1 MLADFSKEL
10 FNFLTLAWWKWSALD
25 PFLSH
30 DIQLIWS
37 CVVIICIN
45 LHRCRTINVWKWL
58 ARRLRWPINNTTRFH
73 ASIVPKLASRRS
85 DVVVLSLE
93 RYLRCHKPLSFDNQ
107 AAFRARTV
115 FPWTLVLV
123 SFQFLCYTVIPASR
137 AARSRLRATSIFIGH
152 SCSKQFVFL
161 SWLLLQLGLKL
172 LVFQFVLFQLITVKQ
187 LIDHL
192 WYFYCKWV
200 LLFGLQL
207 IRFVIGGSRISAI
220 FFQLWLGPFH

>member
-1 MLADFSKEL
+1 MLAVFLKEL
-10 FNFLTLAWWKWSALD
+10 FNFLTLAWWKRSVLD
-25 PFLSH
+25 SCLSY

-58 ARRLRWPINNTTRFH
+58 ARRLRWPINNTSRFH
-73 ASIVPKLASRRS
+73 AGIVPKLASRRF
-85 DVVVLSLE
+85 DVVILSLE
-93 RYLRCHKPLSFDNQ
+93 RYLRRHKPLSLDDQ
-107 AAFRARTV
+107 ATFWARTI

-137 AARSRLRATSIFIGH
+137 TTRSRLRAIRIFIGH
-152 SCSKQFVFL
+152 SCSKQFVLL
-161 SWLLLQLGLKL
+161 SWLLLQLRLKL

-200 LLFGLQL
+200 LLFPLQL
-207 IRFVIGGSRISAI
+207 IRSVIGGSRINDI